1 MEQTMERTAD
11 LEIREL
17 KRIATEVRVSV
28 IKTVHLAG
36 AGHIGGPLSAADLL
50 TALYFRVMNVRP
62 EHPDWEDRDRF
73 VLSKGHSAIALYS
86 VLAERGYFP
95 KQELSTFDKLDS
107 RLQAHPDMKLLPG
120 LDMSSGSLGQGI
132 SAAVGM
138 ALAAK
143 LRNKTYRTYCMV
155 GDGESQEGQVWEA
168 ADIASKYG
176 LDNLTV
182 VLDWNQ
188 LQQYGWK
195 GTDGRERRTPVEH
208 PAERWRAFGFHVIE
222 IDGHDFADILRAFE
236 EAKAVRGKPQIII
249 ARTVKGK
256 GVSFMEDS
264 HHWHSRVPTAEEL
277 ARAINELR
285 GGTAS

>member
-1 MEQTMERTAD
+1 MEKMSDVR
-11 LEIREL
+11 IREL
-17 KRIATEVRVSV
+17 KRIAAEVRIQV
-28 IKTVHLAG
+28 IRTVHHAA
-36 AGHIGGPLSAADLL
+36 AGHIGGPLSAADML
-50 TALYFRVMNVRP
+50 TALYFQVMRIRP

-95 KQELSTFDKLDS
+95 KEELSTFDEIDS

-120 LDMSSGSLGQGI
+120 LDMSTGSLGQGI

-143 LRNKTYRTYCMV
+143 LRNKDYRTYCMI

-182 VLDWNQ
+182 ILDWNQ

-208 PAERWRAFGFHVIE
+208 PAVRWQAFGFHTID
-222 IDGHDFADILRAFE
+222 IDGHDFEAILGAFD
-236 EAKAVRGKPQIII
+236 EAKKIKGKPQIII
-249 ARTVKGK
+249 SRTVKGK

-264 HHWHSRVPTAEEL
+264 YTWHSRVPTDEEL
-277 ARAINELR
+277 AQAVEELR
-285 GGTAS
+285 GGSAS

>member
-1 MEQTMERTAD
+1 MEKSAE
-11 LEIREL
+11 LHIREL
-17 KRIATEVRVSV
+17 KKIAAEVRIHIV
-28 IKTVHLAG
+28 KTVHHAG

-62 EHPDWEDRDRF
+62 EQPDFEDRDRF

-95 KQELSTFDKLDS
+95 REELATFDKIDS

-143 LRNKTYRTYCMV
+143 LKKAAWRVYCMI

-168 ADIASKYG
+168 ADIAAKYG

-182 VLDWNQ
+182 ILDWNR
-188 LQQYGWK
+188 LQQYGWP
-195 GTDGRERRTPVEH
+195 GADGRERRAPVER
-208 PAERWRAFGFHVIE
+208 PVERWRAFGFHAVE
-222 IDGHDFADILRAFE
+222 IDGHDFTEILRAFD
-236 EAKAVRGKPQIII
+236 EAKAVRGRPQIIV

-256 GVSFMEDS
+256 GVGFMENA

-277 ARAINELR
+277 AQAIEDIR
-285 GGTAS
+285 GGLAS